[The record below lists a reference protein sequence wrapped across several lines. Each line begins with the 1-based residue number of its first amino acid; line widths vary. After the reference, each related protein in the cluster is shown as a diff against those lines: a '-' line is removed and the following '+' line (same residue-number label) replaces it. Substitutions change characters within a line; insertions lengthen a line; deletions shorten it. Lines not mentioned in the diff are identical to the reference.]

1 MNGSHIGDH
10 GCGGIEMSSEITRR
24 EALKRAAWILGGTVS
39 APTIL
44 GVLEGCRGERTKS
57 CVPRTLT
64 PDQRFTIEAMAD
76 IIIPET
82 ETPGAKAAGVD
93 QFVDRMLTDYYK
105 PADRERF
112 LAGLKRVDARAQ
124 RLHGKAFGALS
135 KEQQTAIVL
144 DLDKAAFTALPPKDK
159 PATAETKP
167 EVRKSDV
174 AAGQGVG
181 ANPEEAAAPPPDIE
195 DVGPESFFRRMK
207 ELTVVG
213 YYTSE
218 VGQTQELRL
227 TPWGRYRDISY
238 KPGTPAWA

>member
-1 MNGSHIGDH
+1 MGN
-10 GCGGIEMSSEITRR
+10 EITRR
-24 EALKRAAWILGGTVS
+24 EALKRAAWFLGGTVS

-44 GVLEGCRGERTKS
+44 GVLAGCRAEKAGTFT
-57 CVPRTLT
+57 PRTLT
-64 PDQRFTIEAMAD
+64 PDQRFTIEVMSD

-93 QFVDRMLTDYYK
+93 QFVDAMLTDYY
-105 PADRERF
+105 PAKERDRF
-112 LAGLKRVDARAQ
+112 LAGLARVDARAQ
-124 RLHGKAFGALS
+124 RQHSLPFSKLS

-144 DLDKAAFTALPPKDK
+144 DLDRAAFTES
-159 PATAETKP
+159 PAKVANTAAGAPKP

-181 ANPEEAAAPPPDIE
+181 ADPKEAATPSPDPE
-195 DVGPESFFRRMK
+195 DLGRESFFRRMK

-218 VGQTQELRL
+218 VGQTRELRI
-227 TPWGRYRDISY
+227 TPWGQYRDVPY

>member
-1 MNGSHIGDH
+1 
-10 GCGGIEMSSEITRR
+10 MSSEITRR

-44 GVLEGCRGERTKS
+44 GVLAGCRAEQTS
-57 CVPRTLT
+57 TAFTPRTLT
-64 PDQRFTIEAMAD
+64 PDQRNTVEAIAE

-93 QFVDRMLTDYYK
+93 QFVDRMLSDYYK
-105 PADRERF
+105 PADRDRF

-124 RLHGKAFGALS
+124 RLHGKPFGALT

-144 DLDKAAFTALPPKDK
+144 DLDKVAFTEPP
-159 PATAETKP
+159 TKADSASAGVPNP

-181 ANPEEAAAPPPDIE
+181 ADPKEAATPSPDPE
-195 DVGPESFFRRMK
+195 DIGSESFFRRMK

>member
-1 MNGSHIGDH
+1 
-10 GCGGIEMSSEITRR
+10 MSSDITRR

-44 GVLEGCRGERTKS
+44 GVLAGCRAEHTGTFT
-57 CVPRTLT
+57 PRTLT

-82 ETPGAKAAGVD
+82 DTPGARAAGVD
-93 QFVDRMLTDYYK
+93 QFVDRMLTDYY
-105 PADRERF
+105 PAKERDRF
-112 LAGLKRVDARAQ
+112 LSGLARVDARAQ
-124 RLHGKAFGALS
+124 RQHSLPFAKLS
-135 KEQQTAIVL
+135 REQQTAIVL
-144 DLDKAAFTALPPKDK
+144 DLDKAAFTEPPAKADRSAAGA
-159 PATAETKP
+159 PTP

-181 ANPEEAAAPPPDIE
+181 ADPKEAATPDPDDI
-195 DVGPESFFRRMK
+195 GRESFFRRMK

-218 VGQTQELRL
+218 VGQTRELRI
-227 TPWGRYRDISY
+227 TPWGRYRDIPY
-238 KPGTPAWA
+238 TPGTPAWA

>member
-1 MNGSHIGDH
+1 
-10 GCGGIEMSSEITRR
+10 MSSEITRR

-44 GVLEGCRGERTKS
+44 GVLAGCRAEQTS
-57 CVPRTLT
+57 TAFTPRTLT
-64 PDQRFTIEAMAD
+64 PDQRNTVEAIAE

-82 ETPGAKAAGVD
+82 DTPGAKAAGVD
-93 QFVDRMLTDYYK
+93 QFVDRMLSDYYK
-105 PADRERF
+105 PADRDRF

-124 RLHGKAFGALS
+124 RLHGKPFGALT

-144 DLDKAAFTALPPKDK
+144 DLDKAAFTEPPAKADT
-159 PATAETKP
+159 PAAGAPRP

-181 ANPEEAAAPPPDIE
+181 ADPNEAAAPSPDPE
-195 DVGPESFFRRMK
+195 DIGRESFFRRMK

>member
-1 MNGSHIGDH
+1 MGSI
-10 GCGGIEMSSEITRR
+10 ITRR

-44 GVLEGCRGERTKS
+44 GVLAGCQGERKTS
-57 CVPRTLT
+57 WTPRTLSA
-64 PDQRFTIEAMAD
+64 DQRETVEAIAD

-82 ETPGAKAAGVD
+82 DTPGARAAGVD
-93 QFVDRMLTDYYK
+93 QFVDAMLTDYY
-105 PADRERF
+105 PAKERDRF
-112 LAGLKRVDARAQ
+112 LGGLARLDARAQ
-124 RLHGKAFGALS
+124 RQHSAPFARLS

-144 DLDKAAFTALPPKDK
+144 DLDKAAFTEPPAKADSAAVK
-159 PATAETKP
+159 EPRP

-174 AAGQGVG
+174 AAGPGVG
-181 ANPEEAAAPPPDIE
+181 ADPKEAASPPPDPE
-195 DVGPESFFRRMK
+195 DIGRESFFRRMK

-218 VGQTQELRL
+218 VGQTRELRIN
-227 TPWGRYRDISY
+227 PWGQYRDVPY

>member
-1 MNGSHIGDH
+1 
-10 GCGGIEMSSEITRR
+10 MSNDISRR

-44 GVLEGCRGERTKS
+44 GVLAGCRAERTTTFT
-57 CVPRTLT
+57 PRTLT
-64 PDQRFTIEAMAD
+64 LDQRNTVEAIAE

-82 ETPGAKAAGVD
+82 DTPGASAAGVD
-93 QFVDRMLTDYYK
+93 QFIDRMLTDYYK
-105 PADRERF
+105 PADRDRF
-112 LAGLKRVDARAQ
+112 VAGLTRVDARAQ
-124 RLHGKAFGALS
+124 RLHGRPFGGLT
-135 KEQQTAIVL
+135 KEQQTTIVL
-144 DLDKAAFTALPPKDK
+144 DLDKAAFTEPAPKSK
-159 PATAETKP
+159 APAAATKP

-181 ANPEEAAAPPPDIE
+181 ANPSEASEPRPDAE
-195 DVGPESFFRRMK
+195 DVGPESFFRKMK

-218 VGQTQELRL
+218 VGQTKELRL
-227 TPWGRYRDISY
+227 TPWGRYHDISY

>member
-1 MNGSHIGDH
+1 
-10 GCGGIEMSSEITRR
+10 MSSEITRR

-44 GVLEGCRGERTKS
+44 GVLAGCRAEQTS
-57 CVPRTLT
+57 TAFTPRTLT
-64 PDQRFTIEAMAD
+64 PDQRNTVEAIAE

-93 QFVDRMLTDYYK
+93 QFVDRMLSDYYK
-105 PADRERF
+105 PADRDRF

-124 RLHGKAFGALS
+124 RLHGKPFGALT

-144 DLDKAAFTALPPKDK
+144 DLDKVAFTEPP
-159 PATAETKP
+159 TKADAAAAGVPSP

-181 ANPEEAAAPPPDIE
+181 ADPKEAATPSPDPE
-195 DVGPESFFRRMK
+195 DIGSESFFRRMK

>member
-1 MNGSHIGDH
+1 
-10 GCGGIEMSSEITRR
+10 MSSEITRR

-44 GVLEGCRGERTKS
+44 GVLAGCRAEQTTTAFT
-57 CVPRTLT
+57 PRTLT
-64 PDQRFTIEAMAD
+64 PDQQNTVEAIAE

-105 PADRERF
+105 PADRDRF
-112 LAGLKRVDARAQ
+112 LAGLKRVDAGAQ
-124 RLHGKAFGALS
+124 RLHGKPFGALT

-144 DLDKAAFTALPPKDK
+144 DLDKAAFTEPPAKADT
-159 PATAETKP
+159 PAAGVPNP

-181 ANPEEAAAPPPDIE
+181 ADPKEAATPSPDPE
-195 DVGPESFFRRMK
+195 DIGREAFPQDE

-218 VGQTQELRL
+218 VGQPGLRL
-227 TPWGRYRDISY
+227 TP
-238 KPGTPAWA
+238 GTLPRLLI